1 MIHRTADPSSRP
13 RVCAALPRRCVRRIP
28 LAVTVSPDYYMKTTD
43 DGTLSVA
50 VKPPRMA
57 RVGRRDFAHARSARS
72 TRSDD
77 FAPLIRRVV
86 ALGASGTIERHAP
99 RATQAGNAA
108 ARDRRSRARAC
119 ARPVSYRKLRRA
131 RCIRYI

>member
-28 LAVTVSPDYYMKTTD
+28 LAVTVSPDYYMKTTN

-50 VKPPRMA
+50 VKPLRMA

-86 ALGASGTIERHAP
+86 ALGASGTIERHAQRKP
-99 RATQAGNAA
+99 ATPLPAIDAAG
-108 ARDRRSRARAC
+108 RARV
-119 ARPVSYRKLRRA
+119 RGLFRIES
-131 RCIRYI
+131 

>member
-1 MIHRTADPSSRP
+1 MW
-13 RVCAALPRRCVRRIP
+13 AALPRRCVRRIP
-28 LAVTVSPDYYMKTTD
+28 LAVTVSPAYMKTTD

-57 RVGRRDFAHARSARS
+57 RVDRRDFAHARSARS

-86 ALGASGTIERHAP
+86 ALGASGTIERHAQRKP
-99 RATQAGNAA
+99 ATPLPAIDAAG
-108 ARDRRSRARAC
+108 RARV
-119 ARPVSYRKLRRA
+119 RGLFRIES
-131 RCIRYI
+131 

>member
-28 LAVTVSPDYYMKTTD
+28 LAVTVSPDYMETTD

-50 VKPPRMA
+50 VKPPHVA
-57 RVGRRDFAHARSARS
+57 RVDRRDFAYARSARS

-86 ALGASGTIERHAP
+86 ALGVSGTIERHAQRKP
-99 RATQAGNAA
+99 ATPLPAIDAAG
-108 ARDRRSRARAC
+108 RARV
-119 ARPVSYRKLRRA
+119 RGLFRIES
-131 RCIRYI
+131 

>member
-13 RVCAALPRRCVRRIP
+13 RVCAALPCRRVRRMP
-28 LAVTVSPDYYMKTTD
+28 LAMTVSPDYMKTTD

-50 VKPPRMA
+50 LKPPCMA
-57 RVGRRDFAHARSARS
+57 RVDRRDFADARSARS

-86 ALGASGTIERHAP
+86 ALGASGSIERHAQRKP
-99 RATQAGNAA
+99 ATPLPAIHAAG
-108 ARDRRSRARAC
+108 RARV
-119 ARPVSYRKLRRA
+119 RGLFRIES
-131 RCIRYI
+131 